1 MRTNVSSIY
10 NEMFL
15 GRPYLMMPLYT
26 TEPRQGGQW
35 GQFKLNFSVNLVEAC
50 GSVVGGVVLGASLT
64 TNASFTMPEM

>member
-26 TEPRQGGQW
+26 TEPKQGVGTGGQ
-35 GQFKLNFSVNLVEAC
+35 VP
-50 GSVVGGVVLGASLT
+50 AS
-64 TNASFTMPEM
+64 